1 MPMRLSM
8 VSMSKSS
15 VIKDF
20 QKDFYVIRGHSPLFK
35 DKPPTV
41 VGNTQVHVNL
51 IILYQTYVLAT
62 RRNLNEYNINEKF

>member
-1 MPMRLSM
+1 M

-41 VGNTQVHVNL
+41 LGNTQVHVNPV
-51 IILYQTYVLAT
+51 ILYQTYVLDA
-62 RRNLNEYNINEKF
+62 RGDSDWRE